1 MTRVRHPWQLDD
13 AVHFLNHGSFGATP
27 RKVLEMQSELRAMLE
42 ANPVRFMTREYEPRL
57 DHARDE
63 LAKFIGASPKDLVF
77 VNNATTGVN
86 AVLRSLDFKPGD
98 ELLTFDHAYNACVN
112 ALRYVA
118 EKSGARV
125 VVAQVPFPLMKE
137 EYFINAIRERVTE
150 RTKLVLLERIT
161 SPTALVLPIKALI
174 AELEGRGIPVLVD
187 AAHAPGHV
195 PLDLDGTSASFTAGN
210 LHKWVCAPKG
220 CAFLHVRKD
229 WQDRVH
235 PTTISHGAN
244 SPRSDRSK
252 FQLEFDWVG
261 TDDPT
266 PYFCVPTALTTMGAL
281 VAGGW
286 PGLMERNRED
296 ALEIRQRLM
305 HVLPQ
310 ELSPAKF
317 IGSMASIV
325 IPGATRALSD
335 RLQREFNIEVPVFQ
349 FGDRAVLRV
358 SAQRHVRDSDVDALV
373 EALRKTVRGA
383 RGAA

>member
-1 MTRVRHPWQLDD
+1 MRHPWQLDD

-27 RKVLEMQSELRAMLE
+27 RKVLELQSELRATME
-42 ANPVRFMTREYEPRL
+42 ANPVRFMVREYEARL

-63 LAKFIGASPKDLVF
+63 LAKFVGAKSQDVVF

-86 AVLRSLDFKPGD
+86 AVLRSLDLKPGD

-112 ALRYVA
+112 ALRFVA

-125 VVAQVPFPLMKE
+125 VVAQVPFPLMKDE
-137 EYFINAIRERVTE
+137 FFVDAIRERVTS
-150 RTKLVLLERIT
+150 RTKLVLLERVT
-161 SPTALVLPIKALI
+161 SPTALVLPINALVE
-174 AELEGRGIPVLVD
+174 ELEGRGIPVLVD
-187 AAHAPGHV
+187 AAHAPGQV
-195 PLDLDGTSASFTAGN
+195 PLNLDATNASFTTGN

-229 WQDRVH
+229 WQDRIH

-244 SPRSDRSK
+244 SPRTDRSR

-266 PYFCVPTALTTMGAL
+266 PYFCVPIALKTMGEL
-281 VAGGW
+281 VANGW
-286 PGLMERNRED
+286 PGLMARNRDD
-296 ALEIRQRLM
+296 ALEMRQRLM

-310 ELSPAKF
+310 ELSPARYV
-317 IGSMASIV
+317 GSMASIV
-325 IPGATRALSD
+325 VPGATRALSD
-335 RLQREFNIEVPVFQ
+335 RLQREFAIEVPVFQ

-358 SAQRHVRDSDVDALV
+358 SAQRHVREEDVDALV
-373 EALRKTVRGA
+373 DALRKTVRGA
-383 RGAA
+383 KGAA

>member
-1 MTRVRHPWQLDD
+1 MRHPWQLDD

-27 RKVLEMQSELRAMLE
+27 RKVLERQSELRAMLE
-42 ANPVRFMTREYEPRL
+42 SNPVRFMTREYEPRL
-57 DHARDE
+57 DQARDE
-63 LAKFIGASPKDLVF
+63 LARFVGARPQDVVF

-86 AVLRSLDFKPGD
+86 AVLRSLKFEPGD

-112 ALRYVA
+112 ALRFVA
-118 EKSGARV
+118 ERSGARV
-125 VVAQVPFPLMKE
+125 VVAQVPFPLMKDE
-137 EYFINAIRERVTE
+137 FFIDAIRERVTA

-161 SPTALVLPIKALI
+161 SPTALVLPIDALV

-187 AAHAPGHV
+187 AAHAPGQV
-195 PLDLDGTSASFTAGN
+195 PLKLDETNASFTTGN

-220 CAFLHVRKD
+220 SAFLHVRED
-229 WQDRVH
+229 WQSRIH

-266 PYFCVPTALTTMGAL
+266 AYFCVPTALATMGGL

-286 PGLMERNRED
+286 PALMERNRED

-317 IGSMASIV
+317 VGSMASIV
-325 IPGATRALSD
+325 VPGATRALSD
-335 RLQREFNIEVPVFQ
+335 RLLREFAIEVPVFQ

-358 SAQRHVRDSDVDALV
+358 SAQRHVREQDVEALV
-373 EALRKTVRGA
+373 DALRKTVPGA